1 MADITTRSR
10 FADVGAPEENAAA
23 QPLWPS
29 SGALGPRAHRIIE
42 LMYFAYRDFTADA
55 DEILAELGFGRA
67 HHRALYFIGRYPGIR
82 VADLLDIL
90 KITKQSLARVLRE
103 LRERGF
109 LEQQPG
115 RTDRRERLLFL
126 TPEGS
131 QLAYHLAERQARRIV
146 SALDQAGVGSSDAVE
161 QFLLHIIRSESRDDI
176 TRLMADGQPLAGG
189 REDSDE
195 HERNRTR
202 RTAGTAG

>member
-1 MADITTRSR
+1 MADITTKSR
-10 FADVGAPEENAAA
+10 FADVGEPQMSVVAAPSESAAD
-23 QPLWPS
+23 
-29 SGALGPRAHRIIE
+29 ALGPRAHRIIE

-109 LEQQPG
+109 IEQQPG
-115 RTDRRERLLFL
+115 RTDRRERLLCL
-126 TPEGS
+126 TSEGS
-131 QLAYHLAERQARRIV
+131 RLAHHLAERQAGRIMA
-146 SALDQAGVGSSDAVE
+146 ALDQAGVGSSDAVE
-161 QFLLHIIRSESRDDI
+161 QFLLHIIRCEGRDDI
-176 TRLMADGQPLAGG
+176 TRLMADGQPLTGS

-195 HERNRTR
+195 RERNQSG
-202 RTAGTAG
+202 RTAGTGR